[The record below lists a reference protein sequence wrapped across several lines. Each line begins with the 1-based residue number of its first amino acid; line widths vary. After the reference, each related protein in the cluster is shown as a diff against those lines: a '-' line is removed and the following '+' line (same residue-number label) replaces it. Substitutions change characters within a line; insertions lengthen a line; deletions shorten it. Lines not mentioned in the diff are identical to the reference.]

1 MKRALVISGLTVVVF
16 AMGYI
21 AGLRTERT
29 RPVPAPPAPLMAEF
43 TGKAATGPA
52 IATAAKPSG
61 PQAASAR
68 SPQNRAQLVAEIER
82 LRPQIDSYRQRL
94 DQIDAE
100 FDGQLAAIL
109 TPEQRTHYTT
119 GQKRRAQRMAK
130 GFAEVAAGVTP
141 LTDDEIDQLRQR
153 SLSGVLWMVA
163 PTMKHDSLVKDLK
176 LDAEQQ
182 IKARELLKQRR
193 EKFLAIVD
201 STPPPSIL
209 LSRLAPAVQR
219 IAADPAKDTQAR
231 R

>member
-1 MKRALVISGLTVVVF
+1 MKRPLVISGLTVVVF
-16 AMGYI
+16 AIGYI

-68 SPQNRAQLVAEIER
+68 SSQNRAQLVAEIER

-109 TPEQRTHYTT
+109 TPEQRTHYAT

-130 GFAEVAAGVTP
+130 GLAEVAAGVTP

-163 PTMKHDSLVKDLK
+163 PTMKHDSLVKELK

-182 IKARELLKQRR
+182 TKARELLKQRR

-219 IAADPAKDTQAR
+219 LGATTAKDQPVGR
-231 R
+231 

>member
-16 AMGYI
+16 AIGYI

-52 IATAAKPSG
+52 IATAVKPSG
-61 PQAASAR
+61 PQAASSR

-182 IKARELLKQRR
+182 TKARELLKQRR

>member
-16 AMGYI
+16 AIGYI

-29 RPVPAPPAPLMAEF
+29 RPVPAPPATLMGEF
-43 TGKAATGPA
+43 TSKAATVPSVA
-52 IATAAKPSG
+52 AAAKASG
-61 PQAASAR
+61 TQAAPAR

-100 FDGQLAAIL
+100 FDGQLAAML
-109 TPEQRTHYTT
+109 TSEQRTHYAA
-119 GQKRRAQRMAK
+119 GQKRRAERMAK
-130 GFAEVAAGVTP
+130 GLAEVATGVKP

-163 PTMKHDSLVKDLK
+163 PTMKHDSLVKELK

-182 IKARELLKQRR
+182 TKARELLKQRR

-219 IAADPAKDTQAR
+219 LATPQPKDKPVGR
-231 R
+231 